1 MGIIKK
7 QTQHLKDIMSV
18 EYLATKADF
27 DKCLADAGDK
37 VVAIDFTA
45 TWCPPCKMIG
55 PKFEAMAAE
64 FPNVICKKVDVD
76 ANSEAAQA
84 AEIQCMPTFKF
95 YKNKAEIAEDKI
107 EGANEAKIRE
117 TIKKHND
124 GG

>member
-27 DKCLADAGDK
+27 DKCIADAGDK

-55 PKFEAMAAE
+55 PKFEEMAKE
-64 FPNVICKKVDVD
+64 FTNVICKKIDVD
-76 ANSEAAQA
+76 ANSETAQA
-84 AEIQCMPTFKF
+84 LGISCMPTFKF
-95 YKNKAEIAEDKI
+95 FKNGEEIKADEIQ
-107 EGANEAKIRE
+107 GANEGKIRD
-117 TIKKHND
+117 TLKKHN
-124 GG
+124 